1 MNLSG
6 ISSNHDPGMAVP
18 SADDAAYPKKIEAK
32 PAPPEVKISTEA
44 QEAHARAVS
53 EAAQLENEAA
63 DADPKS
69 RAVYLP
75 NVKRLDEATARR
87 TLNMIQGLIN
97 QAQDG
102 SVTVIAT
109 NGVDTTNSLAVYKS
123 WLQRYLAI
131 AK

>member
-1 MNLSG
+1 MILSG
-6 ISSNHDPGMAVP
+6 ISKSLDPRLALP
-18 SADDAAYPKKIEAK
+18 SADDVVYPKKTEAK
-32 PAPPEVKISTEA
+32 PSPPEVKISLDA
-44 QEAHARAVS
+44 QEAHARAVL
-53 EAAQLENEAA
+53 EAAKSGNEKT

-75 NVKRLDEATARR
+75 NVQGLDEATARQ

-97 QAQDG
+97 EAQDG
-102 SVTVIAT
+102 SVTVIAA
-109 NGVDTTNSLAVYKS
+109 NGFDATNSLAVYKS

>member
-6 ISSNHDPGMAVP
+6 ISKSLDPRLALP
-18 SADDAAYPKKIEAK
+18 SADDAAYPKKMETR
-32 PAPPEVKISTEA
+32 PSPPEVEISLDA

-53 EAAQLENEAA
+53 GSGKVADKPA
-63 DADPKS
+63 DADSES

-75 NVKRLDEATARR
+75 NVHGLDAATARR
-87 TLNMIQGLIN
+87 TLNMIQGMIN

-102 SVTVIAT
+102 SITVIAA
-109 NGVDTTNSLAVYKS
+109 NGIDTTNSLAVYKS